1 MLSRVL
7 ITHLS
12 LFSGALA
19 MLQEET
25 AARKSH
31 WRRVRQKEA
40 ELMESERKLANQ
52 IFFNFEHLKMRSVK
66 KQLTAM
72 QEVQFFLAYHWLLL
86 FNSLETVFQILNLKI
101 LMVVTFVVE
110 TI

>member
-1 MLSRVL
+1 MFSRVL

-52 IFFNFEHLKMRSVK
+52 IFFNFEHLKLNSVK

-72 QEVQFFLAYHWLLL
+72 QEVPFRFAYLPHL
-86 FNSLETVFQILNLKI
+86 I
-101 LMVVTFVVE
+101 
-110 TI
+110 

>member
-1 MLSRVL
+1 
-7 ITHLS
+7 
-12 LFSGALA
+12 

-31 WRRVRQKEA
+31 WRRVRQKET

-52 IFFNFEHLKMRSVK
+52 IFINFEHLKLNRVK

-72 QEVQFFLAYHWLLL
+72 LEVSFLICIFA
-86 FNSLETVFQILNLKI
+86 
-101 LMVVTFVVE
+101 
-110 TI
+110 